1 MALPKEAPLYR
12 ALGLVL
18 TGGNGLEE
26 CGLKAPEAFDAN
38 KEQDP
43 SNMHS
48 RNLQEKKIGY
58 ICLFWKK
65 AFGCIDYTHQKL
77 SPSLRC
83 AESCPARQN

>member
-48 RNLQEKKIGY
+48 RNLEGKKNWIHLL
-58 ICLFWKK
+58 ILEESFWM
-65 AFGCIDYTHQKL
+65 H
-77 SPSLRC
+77 
-83 AESCPARQN
+83 

>member
-48 RNLQEKKIGY
+48 RNLQEKKKLDTFAY
-58 ICLFWKK
+58 
-65 AFGCIDYTHQKL
+65 FGRKLLDALTTHTRNYHQ
-77 SPSLRC
+77 
-83 AESCPARQN
+83 A